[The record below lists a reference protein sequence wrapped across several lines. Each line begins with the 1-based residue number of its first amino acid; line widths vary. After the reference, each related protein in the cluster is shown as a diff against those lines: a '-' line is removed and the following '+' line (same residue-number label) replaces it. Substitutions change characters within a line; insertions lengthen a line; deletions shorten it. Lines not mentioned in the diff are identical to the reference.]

1 MRHARLMLSLM
12 RFCASSQCVK
22 CILKPGM
29 DATMDTKGKGLA
41 GVQAIL
47 KEA

>member
-1 MRHARLMLSLM
+1 MREYA
-12 RFCASSQCVK
+12 CPQCVK

-29 DATMDTKGKGLA
+29 DAMMDTKGKGLA
-41 GVQAIL
+41 GVKEIL